1 MLAEG
6 AQGRLKRYC
15 RRHFDIPHAA
25 PHCAYNNLTFANSSD
40 PLTREHCRLSL
51 LSKSAC
57 RQAKANIMNI
67 RNTALRA
74 PILAASL
81 ALLISPATSVIAL
94 ADGVTSREPVRYGD
108 LDLATIGG
116 RATLESRIRKA
127 ASRVCDD
134 GGDWRNLAAAQDTRS
149 CREAAFAL
157 GMVEA
162 DALSEV
168 AVKAALIP
176 VSRSTAP

>member
-1 MLAEG
+1 
-6 AQGRLKRYC
+6 
-15 RRHFDIPHAA
+15 
-25 PHCAYNNLTFANSSD
+25 
-40 PLTREHCRLSL
+40 
-51 LSKSAC
+51 
-57 RQAKANIMNI
+57 MNI

-74 PILAASL
+74 PILATSL
-81 ALLISPATSVIAL
+81 ALLILPATSVIAL

-134 GGDWRNLAAAQDTRS
+134 GGDWRNFAAAQDTRS
-149 CREAAFAL
+149 CREVAFAR

-176 VSRSTAP
+176 ASRSTAP